1 VHDMWTQV
9 RVTVKNKNVFVDN
22 IIMNPEIHHRL
33 TKLAAVRVD
42 SRLSADMLVVR
53 DIAHPGTRNIWAAI
67 LSGLTVVGHRY
78 LNDGSGPAVQYS
90 ATTARP
96 MTVCMTM
103 AFQMSYPLLCTMIS
117 RAAAKPQSRWRVVT
131 HRAPLR
137 KSWLVLATPKQ
148 CLSQKSAV
156 SPAMFVRRFTKP
168 LSMTMG
174 ECGM

>member
-1 VHDMWTQV
+1 M
-9 RVTVKNKNVFVDN
+9 RVTFKHKSVFVDDTV
-22 IIMNPEIHHRL
+22 MSPEIHHRL
-33 TKLAAVRVD
+33 AKLAAVRVD

-67 LSGLTVVGHRY
+67 LSGLTVVGQKY
-78 LNDGSGPAVQYS
+78 IKDGSGPAVHY
-90 ATTARP
+90 AAATARP
-96 MTVCMTM
+96 LTVCMTV
-103 AFQMSYPLLCTMIS
+103 AFQRSYPLLCTMIS
-117 RAAAKPQSRWRVVT
+117 RAAAKPQSRWRLVP

-148 CLSQKSAV
+148 CGRQKSAV
-156 SPAMFVRRFTKP
+156 SPAMFLRRFTKP